1 MRPSV
6 RLLFA
11 AVLASLLGACG
22 GPQPIGP
29 TPVDQGIIVFMH
41 SGFRGTSQQ
50 LAADANDLTK
60 VQGPCGSDESESSR
74 TWNDCISSVRVLPGW
89 AATLYGDKNFHGA
102 ALEITEDVPDLA
114 VRLGSCNGSYDDCI
128 SSIRV
133 YRP

>member
-6 RLLFA
+6 HVVSA
-11 AVLASLLGACG
+11 ATLALALCGCQGRSLL
-22 GPQPIGP
+22 GP

-50 LAADANDLTK
+50 LGTDVSDLGK
-60 VQGPCGSDESESSR
+60 VQGPCGGDESESSR

-89 AATLYGDKNFHGA
+89 GATLYGDKNFRGA
-102 ALEITEDVPDLA
+102 ALEIAEDVADLGA
-114 VRLGSCNGSYDDCI
+114 RVGSCSGSYDDCI

-133 YRP
+133 YRR